1 MTNINQNKEA
11 EKLSYIKRGM
21 VVIVNLPVQKEN
33 SIQGGERPCVIVSN
47 NRGNRYSPNVTIIPL
62 TSRSKKD
69 LPTHVVIKS
78 YNNSIA
84 LGEQIM
90 TIPKAWIVSL
100 KGRVLPSELKL
111 IDRII
116 EIAVGIIEE
125 A

>member
-47 NRGNRYSPNVTIIPL
+47 NMGNRYSPNVTIIPL

-111 IDRII
+111 IDRVI
-116 EIAVGIIEE
+116 EIAVGIEE

>member
-21 VVIVNLPVQKEN
+21 VVIVNLPIQTEN

-47 NRGNRYSPNVTIIPL
+47 NMGNRYSPNVTIIPL

-111 IDRII
+111 IDRVI
-116 EIAVGIIEE
+116 EIAVGIEE

>member
-21 VVIVNLPVQKEN
+21 VVIVNLPIQTEN

-47 NRGNRYSPNVTIIPL
+47 NIGNRYSPNVTIIPL

-116 EIAVGIIEE
+116 EIAVGIEE

>member
-1 MTNINQNKEA
+1 MTNVNQNKEA

-21 VVIVNLPVQKEN
+21 VVIVNLPIQTEN

-47 NRGNRYSPNVTIIPL
+47 NMGNRYSPNVTIIPL

-84 LGEQIM
+84 LGEQIT
-90 TIPKAWIVSL
+90 TIPKTWIVSL

-116 EIAVGIIEE
+116 EIAVGIEE

>member
-21 VVIVNLPVQKEN
+21 VVIVNLPIQEEN

-47 NRGNRYSPNVTIIPL
+47 NIGNRYSPNVTIIPL

-84 LGEQIM
+84 LGEQI
-90 TIPKAWIVSL
+90 TTVPKAWIVSL

-116 EIAVGIIEE
+116 EIAVGIEE

>member
-11 EKLSYIKRGM
+11 GKLSYIKRGM
-21 VVIVNLPVQKEN
+21 VVIVNLPIQQEN

-47 NRGNRYSPNVTIIPL
+47 NIGNRYSPNVTIIPL

-78 YNNSIA
+78 YNNSTA
-84 LGEQIM
+84 LAEQIM
-90 TIPKAWIVSL
+90 TIPKTWIVSL

-111 IDRII
+111 IDRVI
-116 EIAVGIIEE
+116 EIAVGIEE

>member
-62 TSRSKKD
+62 TSRDKKV
-69 LPTHVVIKS
+69 LPTHVTIKS
-78 YNNSIA
+78 YNNSTA
-84 LGEQIM
+84 LAEQIM
-90 TIPKAWIVSL
+90 TIPKTWIVSL

-111 IDRII
+111 IDRVI
-116 EIAVGIIEE
+116 EIAVGIEE

>member
-47 NRGNRYSPNVTIIPL
+47 NMGNRYSPNVTIIPL

-90 TIPKAWIVSL
+90 TVPKAWIVSL

-111 IDRII
+111 IDRVI
-116 EIAVGIIEE
+116 EIAVGIEE

>member
-1 MTNINQNKEA
+1 MININQNKEA

-21 VVIVNLPVQKEN
+21 VVIVNLPIQTEN
-33 SIQGGERPCVIVSN
+33 SIQGGGRPCVIVSN
-47 NRGNRYSPNVTIIPL
+47 NMGNRYSPNVTIIPL

-90 TIPKAWIVSL
+90 TVPKAWIVSL

-111 IDRII
+111 IDKAI
-116 EIAVGIIEE
+116 EIAVGIEE

>member
-21 VVIVNLPVQKEN
+21 VVIVNLPIQTEN

-47 NRGNRYSPNVTIIPL
+47 NMGNRYSPNVTIIPL

-84 LGEQIM
+84 LGEQII
-90 TIPKAWIVSL
+90 TITKTWIVSL

-116 EIAVGIIEE
+116 EIAVGIEE

>member
-21 VVIVNLPVQKEN
+21 VVIVNLPIQSEN

-116 EIAVGIIEE
+116 EIAVGIEE

>member
-21 VVIVNLPVQKEN
+21 VVIVNLPIQAEN

-78 YNNSIA
+78 YNNSTA
-84 LGEQIM
+84 LAEQIM
-90 TIPKAWIVSL
+90 TIPKTWIVSL

-116 EIAVGIIEE
+116 EIAVGIEE

>member
-1 MTNINQNKEA
+1 MINQNKEA

-47 NRGNRYSPNVTIIPL
+47 NMGNRYSPNVTIIPL

-69 LPTHVVIKS
+69 LPTHAIIKS

-84 LGEQIM
+84 LGEQII
-90 TIPKAWIVSL
+90 TIPKTWIVSL

>member
-21 VVIVNLPVQKEN
+21 VVIVNLPIQTEN

-47 NRGNRYSPNVTIIPL
+47 NMGNRYSPNVTIIPL

-116 EIAVGIIEE
+116 EIAVGIEE

>member
-1 MTNINQNKEA
+1 MININQNKEA

-21 VVIVNLPVQKEN
+21 VVIVNLPIQTEN

-47 NRGNRYSPNVTIIPL
+47 NMGNRYSPNVTIIPL

-111 IDRII
+111 IDRVI
-116 EIAVGIIEE
+116 EIAVGIEE

>member
-21 VVIVNLPVQKEN
+21 VVIVNLPIQTEN

-47 NRGNRYSPNVTIIPL
+47 NMGNRYSPNVTIIPL

-90 TIPKAWIVSL
+90 TIPKAWIISL

-116 EIAVGIIEE
+116 EIAVGIEE

>member
-1 MTNINQNKEA
+1 MININQNKEA

-47 NRGNRYSPNVTIIPL
+47 NVGNKYSPNVTIIPL

-90 TIPKAWIVSL
+90 TVPKAWIVSL

-116 EIAVGIIEE
+116 EIAVGIEE

>member
-21 VVIVNLPVQKEN
+21 VVIVNLPIQTEN

-47 NRGNRYSPNVTIIPL
+47 NIGNRYSPNVTIIPL

-69 LPTHVVIKS
+69 LPTHMVIKS

-84 LGEQIM
+84 LGEQII
-90 TIPKAWIVSL
+90 TIPKTWIVSL

-116 EIAVGIIEE
+116 EIAVGIEE

>member
-1 MTNINQNKEA
+1 MTNINQNKA

-21 VVIVNLPVQKEN
+21 IVIVNLPIQEEN

-47 NRGNRYSPNVTIIPL
+47 NMGNRYSPNVTIIPL

>member
-1 MTNINQNKEA
+1 MTNINQNKES

-21 VVIVNLPVQKEN
+21 VVIVNLPIQTEN

-47 NRGNRYSPNVTIIPL
+47 NMGNRYSPNVTIIPL

-116 EIAVGIIEE
+116 EIAVGIEE
-125 A
+125 V

>member
-1 MTNINQNKEA
+1 MININQNKEA

-47 NRGNRYSPNVTIIPL
+47 NVGNKYSPNVTIIPL
-62 TSRSKKD
+62 TTSKSKKN
-69 LPTHVVIKS
+69 LPTHAIIKS
-78 YNNSIA
+78 YNNSTA
-84 LGEQIM
+84 LGEQII
-90 TIPKAWIVSL
+90 TIPKTWIVSL

-111 IDRII
+111 IDRVI
-116 EIAVGIIEE
+116 EIAVGIEE

>member
-47 NRGNRYSPNVTIIPL
+47 NMGNRYSPNVTIIPL

-90 TIPKAWIVSL
+90 TVPKAWIVSL

-116 EIAVGIIEE
+116 EIAVGIEE

>member
-47 NRGNRYSPNVTIIPL
+47 NMGNRYSPNVTIIPL

-84 LGEQIM
+84 LGEQII
-90 TIPKAWIVSL
+90 TIPKTWIVSL

-111 IDRII
+111 IDRVI
-116 EIAVGIIEE
+116 EIAVGIEE

>member
-21 VVIVNLPVQKEN
+21 VVIVNLPIQTEN

-47 NRGNRYSPNVTIIPL
+47 NMGNRYSPNVTIIPL

-69 LPTHVVIKS
+69 LPTHAIIKS

-116 EIAVGIIEE
+116 EIAVGIEE

>member
-1 MTNINQNKEA
+1 MTDINQNKEA

-21 VVIVNLPVQKEN
+21 VVIVNLPIQTEN

-47 NRGNRYSPNVTIIPL
+47 NMGNRYSPNVTIIPL

-90 TIPKAWIVSL
+90 TVPKAWIVSL

>member
-1 MTNINQNKEA
+1 MINQNKEA

-62 TSRSKKD
+62 TSRDKKV
-69 LPTHVVIKS
+69 LPTHVTIKS
-78 YNNSIA
+78 YNNSTA
-84 LGEQIM
+84 LAEQIM
-90 TIPKAWIVSL
+90 TIPKTWVVSL
-100 KGRVLPSELKL
+100 KDRILPSELKL
-111 IDRII
+111 IDKAI
-116 EIAVGIIEE
+116 EIAVGIEE

>member
-1 MTNINQNKEA
+1 MTDINQNKEA

-21 VVIVNLPVQKEN
+21 VVIVNLPIQTEN

-47 NRGNRYSPNVTIIPL
+47 NMGNRYSPNVTIIPL

-116 EIAVGIIEE
+116 EIAVGIEE
-125 A
+125 V

>member
-1 MTNINQNKEA
+1 MININQNKEA

-62 TSRSKKD
+62 TSRDKKV
-69 LPTHVVIKS
+69 LPTHVTIKS
-78 YNNSIA
+78 YNNSTA
-84 LGEQIM
+84 LAEQIM
-90 TIPKAWIVSL
+90 TIPKTWIVSL
-100 KGRVLPSELKL
+100 KDRILPSELKL
-111 IDRII
+111 IDKAI
-116 EIAVGIIEE
+116 EIAVGIEE